1 MNRALETGR
10 TNTKVYCIMRQIQ
23 TFWPGR
29 LTNAA
34 HGQYITS
41 MLALMDEQT
50 TCENEKF
57 KAAVAALKAA
67 YTEED
72 KAFVISQKSEL
83 TAVMELAD
91 AQQDNG
97 VNGLRAL
104 IAAAKYDEAKK
115 EAAQKVEDAIRPYR
129 LDTREQMA
137 QEAYKVA
144 QCAAALEEE
153 AMKPHVTAIGAT
165 QFVAQMKQGATALQA
180 AMLQRNEERAA
191 LTPEAL
197 ANARL
202 KTDEALKELLFVAD
216 AVITMFGEETLP
228 ALAAKVNELVRYT
241 KQHMVSQPKPGG
253 EGDDKNPAPAPEGGE
268 GSTDKNPAPGDGGE
282 GSTGGG
288 VVTPV
293 QPA

>member
-1 MNRALETGR
+1 MFNFL
-10 TNTKVYCIMRQIQ
+10 NTTIMRQISI
-23 TFWPGR
+23 FNPAR

-67 YTEED
+67 YAEED

-83 TAVMELAD
+83 TAVMEVAD

-115 EAAQKVEDAIRPYR
+115 EAAQKLEDAIRPYK

-180 AMLQRNEERAA
+180 AMLQRNEQRAA

-241 KQHMVSQPKPGG
+241 KQHMVNQPKP
-253 EGDDKNPAPAPEGGE
+253 EGDKNPAPAPEGGE
-268 GSTDKNPAPGDGGE
+268 GGGADKNPAPGDGGE

>member
-1 MNRALETGR
+1 
-10 TNTKVYCIMRQIQ
+10 MRQISI
-23 TFWPGR
+23 FNPAR

-67 YTEED
+67 YAEED

-83 TAVMELAD
+83 TAVMEQAD

-104 IAAAKYDEAKK
+104 ITAAKYDADKA
-115 EAAQKVEDAIRPYR
+115 EAAQKLEDAIRPYK

-137 QEAYKVA
+137 QEAYKVS

-165 QFVAQMKQGATALQA
+165 QFVTQMKQGATALQA

-241 KQHMVSQPKPGG
+241 KQHMVSQPKPG

-268 GSTDKNPAPGDGGE
+268 GGGADKNPAPGDGGE
-282 GSTGGG
+282 GSTDGG

>member
-1 MNRALETGR
+1 
-10 TNTKVYCIMRQIQ
+10 
-23 TFWPGR
+23 
-29 LTNAA
+29 
-34 HGQYITS
+34 
-41 MLALMDEQT
+41 MDEQT

-115 EAAQKVEDAIRPYR
+115 EAAQKVEDAIRPYK

-153 AMKPHVTAIGAT
+153 AMKPHVPAIGAT

-228 ALAAKVNELVRYT
+228 ALAAKGNELVRYT
-241 KQHMVSQPKPGG
+241 KQHMVSQPKPG
-253 EGDDKNPAPAPEGGE
+253 EGDKNPAPAPEGGE
-268 GSTDKNPAPGDGGE
+268 GGGADKNRAPGDGGE

>member
-1 MNRALETGR
+1 
-10 TNTKVYCIMRQIQ
+10 MRQISI
-23 TFWPGR
+23 FNPAR

-67 YTEED
+67 YAEED

-115 EAAQKVEDAIRPYR
+115 EAALKVEDAIRPYK

-241 KQHMVSQPKPGG
+241 KQHMVSQPKPG
-253 EGDDKNPAPAPEGGE
+253 EGDKNPAPAPEGGE
-268 GSTDKNPAPGDGGE
+268 GGGADKNPAPGDGGE

>member
-1 MNRALETGR
+1 
-10 TNTKVYCIMRQIQ
+10 MRQISI
-23 TFWPGR
+23 FNPGR

-50 TCENEKF
+50 ACENEKF

-83 TAVMELAD
+83 TAVMEVAD

-104 IAAAKYDEAKK
+104 ITAAKYDEAKK
-115 EAAQKVEDAIRPYR
+115 EAAQKLEDAIRPYK

-241 KQHMVSQPKPGG
+241 KQHMVNQPKP
-253 EGDDKNPAPAPEGGE
+253 EGDKNPAPAPEGGE
-268 GSTDKNPAPGDGGE
+268 GGGADKNPAPGDGGE

>member
-1 MNRALETGR
+1 
-10 TNTKVYCIMRQIQ
+10 
-23 TFWPGR
+23 
-29 LTNAA
+29 
-34 HGQYITS
+34 
-41 MLALMDEQT
+41 
-50 TCENEKF
+50 
-57 KAAVAALKAA
+57 
-67 YTEED
+67 
-72 KAFVISQKSEL
+72 
-83 TAVMELAD
+83 
-91 AQQDNG
+91 
-97 VNGLRAL
+97 
-104 IAAAKYDEAKK
+104 
-115 EAAQKVEDAIRPYR
+115 
-129 LDTREQMA
+129 
-137 QEAYKVA
+137 
-144 QCAAALEEE
+144 
-153 AMKPHVTAIGAT
+153 MKPHVTAIGAT

-253 EGDDKNPAPAPEGGE
+253 EGDKNPAPAPEGGE

-282 GSTGGG
+282 GSGSTGGG

>member
-1 MNRALETGR
+1 
-10 TNTKVYCIMRQIQ
+10 MRQISI
-23 TFWPGR
+23 FNPAR

-34 HGQYITS
+34 HGQYVTS
-41 MLALMDEQT
+41 LLALMDEQT

-67 YTEED
+67 YAEED

-83 TAVMELAD
+83 TAVMEQAD

-97 VNGLRAL
+97 VNGLRAM
-104 IAAAKYDEAKK
+104 ITAAKYDEAKK
-115 EAAQKVEDAIRPYR
+115 EAALKLEDAIRPYR

-153 AMKPHVTAIGAT
+153 AMKPHVTAIGAA
-165 QFVAQMKQGATALQA
+165 QFVEQMKQGAAALQA

-202 KTDEALKELLFVAD
+202 KTDAALKELLFVAD
-216 AVITMFGEETLP
+216 ALVTIMGEDTLP
-228 ALAAKVNELVRYT
+228 ALVAKVNELVRYT

-253 EGDDKNPAPAPEGGE
+253 EGDDKNPAPEGGE
-268 GSTDKNPAPGDGGE
+268 GDKNPAPAPEGGDGGQ
-282 GSTGGG
+282 TGGG

>member
-10 TNTKVYCIMRQIQ
+10 INTKVYFIMRQIQ

-41 MLALMDEQT
+41 LLALMDEQT

-67 YTEED
+67 YAEED

-83 TAVMELAD
+83 TAVMEVAD

-115 EAAQKVEDAIRPYR
+115 EAAQKLEDAIRPYK

-241 KQHMVSQPKPGG
+241 KQHMVNQPKPS
-253 EGDDKNPAPAPEGGE
+253 EGDKNPAPAPEGGE
-268 GSTDKNPAPGDGGE
+268 GGGADKNPATGDGGS

>member
-1 MNRALETGR
+1 
-10 TNTKVYCIMRQIQ
+10 
-23 TFWPGR
+23 
-29 LTNAA
+29 
-34 HGQYITS
+34 
-41 MLALMDEQT
+41 
-50 TCENEKF
+50 
-57 KAAVAALKAA
+57 
-67 YTEED
+67 
-72 KAFVISQKSEL
+72 
-83 TAVMELAD
+83 
-91 AQQDNG
+91 
-97 VNGLRAL
+97 
-104 IAAAKYDEAKK
+104 
-115 EAAQKVEDAIRPYR
+115 
-129 LDTREQMA
+129 
-137 QEAYKVA
+137 
-144 QCAAALEEE
+144 
-153 AMKPHVTAIGAT
+153 MKPHVTAIGAT

-241 KQHMVSQPKPGG
+241 KQHMVNQPKPG

-268 GSTDKNPAPGDGGE
+268 GSTDKEPATGDGGE
-282 GSTGGG
+282 GSGSTGGG

>member
-1 MNRALETGR
+1 
-10 TNTKVYCIMRQIQ
+10 
-23 TFWPGR
+23 
-29 LTNAA
+29 
-34 HGQYITS
+34 
-41 MLALMDEQT
+41 
-50 TCENEKF
+50 
-57 KAAVAALKAA
+57 
-67 YTEED
+67 
-72 KAFVISQKSEL
+72 
-83 TAVMELAD
+83 
-91 AQQDNG
+91 
-97 VNGLRAL
+97 
-104 IAAAKYDEAKK
+104 
-115 EAAQKVEDAIRPYR
+115 
-129 LDTREQMA
+129 
-137 QEAYKVA
+137 
-144 QCAAALEEE
+144 
-153 AMKPHVTAIGAT
+153 MKPHVTAIGAT

-241 KQHMVSQPKPGG
+241 KQHMVSQPKPG

-268 GSTDKNPAPGDGGE
+268 GGGADKNPAPGDGGE

>member
-1 MNRALETGR
+1 
-10 TNTKVYCIMRQIQ
+10 
-23 TFWPGR
+23 
-29 LTNAA
+29 
-34 HGQYITS
+34 
-41 MLALMDEQT
+41 
-50 TCENEKF
+50 
-57 KAAVAALKAA
+57 
-67 YTEED
+67 
-72 KAFVISQKSEL
+72 
-83 TAVMELAD
+83 
-91 AQQDNG
+91 
-97 VNGLRAL
+97 
-104 IAAAKYDEAKK
+104 
-115 EAAQKVEDAIRPYR
+115 
-129 LDTREQMA
+129 
-137 QEAYKVA
+137 
-144 QCAAALEEE
+144 
-153 AMKPHVTAIGAT
+153 MKPHVTAIGAT

-241 KQHMVSQPKPGG
+241 KQHMVSQPKPSEGG
-253 EGDDKNPAPAPEGGE
+253 DKNPAPAPEGGEGGKGE

>member
-1 MNRALETGR
+1 MNRALATGR
-10 TNTKVYCIMRQIQ
+10 TNTKVYFIMRQIQ

-67 YTEED
+67 YADED

-83 TAVMELAD
+83 TAVMEVAD

-115 EAAQKVEDAIRPYR
+115 EAAQKLEDAIRPYK

-180 AMLQRNEERAA
+180 AMLQRNEQRAA

-241 KQHMVSQPKPGG
+241 KQHMVNQPKP
-253 EGDDKNPAPAPEGGE
+253 EGDKNPAPAPEGGE
-268 GSTDKNPAPGDGGE
+268 GGGADKNPAPGDGGE

>member
-1 MNRALETGR
+1 MNRALATGR
-10 TNTKVYCIMRQIQ
+10 TNTKVYFIMRQIQ

-57 KAAVAALKAA
+57 KAAVTALKAA
-67 YTEED
+67 YAEED

-104 IAAAKYDEAKK
+104 ITAAKYDEAKK

-241 KQHMVSQPKPGG
+241 KQHMVSQPKPG
-253 EGDDKNPAPAPEGGE
+253 EGDKNPAPAPEGG
-268 GSTDKNPAPGDGGE
+268 GADKNPAPGDGGE
-282 GSTGGG
+282 GSGSTGGG

>member
-1 MNRALETGR
+1 
-10 TNTKVYCIMRQIQ
+10 MRQISI
-23 TFWPGR
+23 FNPGR

-67 YTEED
+67 YADED

-115 EAAQKVEDAIRPYR
+115 EAAQKVEDAIRPYK

-241 KQHMVSQPKPGG
+241 KQHMVNQPKP
-253 EGDDKNPAPAPEGGE
+253 EGDKNPAPAPEGGE

>member
-1 MNRALETGR
+1 
-10 TNTKVYCIMRQIQ
+10 
-23 TFWPGR
+23 
-29 LTNAA
+29 
-34 HGQYITS
+34 
-41 MLALMDEQT
+41 
-50 TCENEKF
+50 
-57 KAAVAALKAA
+57 
-67 YTEED
+67 
-72 KAFVISQKSEL
+72 
-83 TAVMELAD
+83 
-91 AQQDNG
+91 
-97 VNGLRAL
+97 
-104 IAAAKYDEAKK
+104 
-115 EAAQKVEDAIRPYR
+115 
-129 LDTREQMA
+129 
-137 QEAYKVA
+137 
-144 QCAAALEEE
+144 
-153 AMKPHVTAIGAT
+153 MKPHVTAIGAT

-241 KQHMVSQPKPGG
+241 KQHMVSQPKPS

-282 GSTGGG
+282 GSGSTGGG

>member
-1 MNRALETGR
+1 
-10 TNTKVYCIMRQIQ
+10 
-23 TFWPGR
+23 
-29 LTNAA
+29 
-34 HGQYITS
+34 
-41 MLALMDEQT
+41 MDEQT

-57 KAAVAALKAA
+57 KTALDALKAA
-67 YTEED
+67 YAEED

-83 TAVMELAD
+83 TAVMEQAD

-97 VNGLRAL
+97 VNGLRAM
-104 IAAAKYDEAKK
+104 ITAAKYDEAKA
-115 EAAQKVEDAIRPYR
+115 EAALKLEDAIRPYK

-144 QCAAALEEE
+144 QCAAALEEA
-153 AMKPHVTAIGAT
+153 AMKPYVTAVGAT
-165 QFVAQMKQGATALQA
+165 QFVEQMKQGAAALQT

-202 KTDEALKELLFVAD
+202 ATDAALKELLYVAD
-216 AVITMFGEETLP
+216 ALVTVFGEDTLP
-228 ALAAKVNELVRYT
+228 GLAAKVNELVRYT
-241 KQHMVSQPKPGG
+241 KQHMVNQPKPEGSKEPAQVPDG
-253 EGDDKNPAPAPEGGE
+253 EGGGADKNPATGEGGE
-268 GSTDKNPAPGDGGE
+268 GQT
-282 GSTGGG
+282 GSG

>member
-10 TNTKVYCIMRQIQ
+10 TNTKVYFIMRQIQ

-34 HGQYITS
+34 HGQYVTS

-57 KAAVAALKAA
+57 KAAVTALKAA
-67 YTEED
+67 YAEED

-104 IAAAKYDEAKK
+104 ITAAKYDADKA
-115 EAAQKVEDAIRPYR
+115 EAAQKLEDAIRPYK

-241 KQHMVSQPKPGG
+241 KQHMVNQPKP
-253 EGDDKNPAPAPEGGE
+253 EGDKNPAPAPEGGE
-268 GSTDKNPAPGDGGE
+268 GGGADKNPAPGDGGE

-293 QPA
+293 EPA

>member
-10 TNTKVYCIMRQIQ
+10 INTKVYFIMRQIQ

-41 MLALMDEQT
+41 LLALMDEQT
-50 TCENEKF
+50 ACENEKF

-67 YTEED
+67 YAEED

-83 TAVMELAD
+83 TAVMEVAD

-104 IAAAKYDEAKK
+104 ITAAKYDEAKK
-115 EAAQKVEDAIRPYR
+115 EAAQKLEDAIRPYK

-241 KQHMVSQPKPGG
+241 KQHMVNQPKP
-253 EGDDKNPAPAPEGGE
+253 EGDKNPAPAPEGGE
-268 GSTDKNPAPGDGGE
+268 GGGADKNPAPGDGGE

>member
-1 MNRALETGR
+1 MNRALATGR
-10 TNTKVYCIMRQIQ
+10 TNTKVYFIMRQIQ

-67 YTEED
+67 YADED

-241 KQHMVSQPKPGG
+241 KQHMVNQPKP
-253 EGDDKNPAPAPEGGE
+253 EGDKNPAPAPEGGE
-268 GSTDKNPAPGDGGE
+268 GGGADKNPAPGDGGE

-293 QPA
+293 EPA

>member
-1 MNRALETGR
+1 
-10 TNTKVYCIMRQIQ
+10 
-23 TFWPGR
+23 
-29 LTNAA
+29 
-34 HGQYITS
+34 
-41 MLALMDEQT
+41 
-50 TCENEKF
+50 
-57 KAAVAALKAA
+57 
-67 YTEED
+67 
-72 KAFVISQKSEL
+72 
-83 TAVMELAD
+83 
-91 AQQDNG
+91 
-97 VNGLRAL
+97 
-104 IAAAKYDEAKK
+104 
-115 EAAQKVEDAIRPYR
+115 
-129 LDTREQMA
+129 
-137 QEAYKVA
+137 
-144 QCAAALEEE
+144 
-153 AMKPHVTAIGAT
+153 MKPHVTAIGAT
-165 QFVAQMKQGATALQA
+165 QFVAQMKQGATELQA

-241 KQHMVSQPKPGG
+241 KQHMVSQPKPSG

-268 GSTDKNPAPGDGGE
+268 GGGADKNPAPGDGGE